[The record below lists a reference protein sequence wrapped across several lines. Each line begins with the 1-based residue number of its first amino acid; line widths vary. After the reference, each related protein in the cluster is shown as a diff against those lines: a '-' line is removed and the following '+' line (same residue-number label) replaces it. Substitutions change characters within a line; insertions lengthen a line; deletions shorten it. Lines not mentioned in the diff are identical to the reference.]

1 VAKNKDVWYEFNDNF
16 VKRLKK
22 TDQKK
27 IISSNA
33 YILFYQKRGI
43 DFENIENY
51 ENIRN
56 KLIKKSMRKA

>member
-27 IISSNA
+27 IISCNA